1 MKLVVGL
8 GNPGRRY
15 EGTRHNVGFE
25 VVDRLADQLAA
36 DRRWSGRFE
45 GDTLDLV
52 VGAQRVL
59 FLKPLVYMNLS
70 GRSVAAAVQFFQLS
84 LDDVLVVCDDF
95 QLPLGKLRFRSQG
108 TAGGQNG
115 LASVL
120 EALGSTGISRL
131 RLGIGPVPPEWSST
145 DFVLGRFTSAEK
157 PLAVEMIG
165 RAAQGVTDW
174 ISEGIAA
181 VMNRFNRGD
190 EPEPRGKS

>member
-108 TAGGQNG
+108 TPGGQNG

>member
-131 RLGIGPVPPEWSST
+131 RLGIGPVPPEWSNT
-145 DFVLGRFTSAEK
+145 DFVLGRFTRAEK